1 MSTAPATFLTDP
13 TKLVDLYCRKSKELG
28 EDDPRR
34 ELSTDSQEMQ
44 GRRWAA
50 REGLTVR
57 KVWTDIASGF
67 DEKAK
72 RTDFDGALA
81 ALAAGETGTLW
92 CFTLDRFSRKG
103 AEDLLKV
110 IGKSRVFF
118 DLEHLD
124 SMNPFDRERIITEAE
139 RARSFSMRLSANVRR
154 TKDFQREHGQWVSG
168 RPPYG
173 LKVGE
178 GRKLVADDTPA
189 GGGFTKGKAAALALE
204 KLAAGS
210 SGPDVVRML
219 DGHGIAGPTGKGW
232 ALSTLH
238 AMTRHPTYAG
248 WQIAKV
254 AQPSGRVRVPYLN
267 KDGKRVRVGVALVSD
282 DVLRRAQASLAGKSV
297 FPAPAGS
304 TKAQH
309 LLTDL
314 LRCGGC
320 GRSMSRVG
328 RAYACW
334 ARSQGSICPAPAS
347 VSMAAVERYVTFL
360 WVERI
365 STARVDDLVL
375 HAVAERWAALKN
387 PESTEAEREARAAL
401 AAAEKRLRRLQED
414 RQNGLYDD
422 PEMARLYPASLREE
436 TARVAEARKRA
447 EPFTKRKLDVGLAA
461 DWDALNDSFK
471 RAGLET
477 KRDLIRLAFD
487 HVVVRKAP
495 HQGAKFDGAARCR
508 VTWATLETNED
519 VSVQLAA

>member
-1 MSTAPATFLTDP
+1 MTTTTTPDP
-13 TKLVDLYCRKSKELG
+13 SKLVDLYCRKSKELG

-67 DEKAK
+67 KDVS
-72 RTDFDGALA
+72 RNDFDNALSALA
-81 ALAAGETGTLW
+81 KGETGTLW

-110 IGKSRVFF
+110 IGKTRVWFE
-118 DLEHLD
+118 LEHLD

-154 TKDFQREHGQWVSG
+154 TKDFQREKGQWVSG

-178 GRKLVADDTPA
+178 GRKLFADDDSA
-189 GGGFTKGKAAALALE
+189 GGGFTKGEAATLALE
-204 KLAAGS
+204 KLAAGT

-219 DGHGIAGPTGKGW
+219 DGHGIPGPTGGGW

-238 AMTRHPTYAG
+238 AMTRHPAYAG

-254 AQPSGRVRVPYLN
+254 DQPSGRVRTPYLN
-267 KDGKRVRVGVALVSD
+267 KDGKRVRVGFALVSD
-282 DVLRRAQASLAGKSV
+282 DVLRRAQASLAGKAV
-297 FPAPAGS
+297 FPAPAGRN
-304 TKAQH
+304 AAVH

-314 LRCGGC
+314 LRCAGC

-334 ARSQGSICPAPAS
+334 ARSQGSICKAPAS
-347 VSMAAVERYVTFL
+347 VSMTALDTYVAER
-360 WVERI
+360 WVIRI
-365 STARVDDLVL
+365 SAADMDDPVL
-375 HAVAERWAALKN
+375 HAVAERWQARQN
-387 PESTEAEREARAAL
+387 PEATTEEQEARAAL
-401 AAAEKRLRRLQED
+401 AAAEKRLMRLRDD

-422 PEMARLYPASLREE
+422 PEMARLYPATLREE
-436 TARVAEARKRA
+436 SARVAAARKRV
-447 EPFTKRKLDVGLAA
+447 EPFATRRLDLGVAA
-461 DWDALNDSFK
+461 DWDALCSSLVKSDT
-471 RAGLET
+471 AT
-477 KRDLIRLAFD
+477 QRDLLRLAID
-487 HVVVRKAP
+487 RVTVTRAP
-495 HQGAKFDGAARCR
+495 YQGAKFDGDARCAID
-508 VTWATLETNED
+508 WAEPTETAR
-519 VSVQLAA
+519 AA